1 MEKVKMGRRVHVVE
15 EEPSELE
22 LVAAGLQGVLFAFFA
37 FAAGRE
43 AFLAASRR
51 RARRAAS
58 GEFAKRQEGEP

>member
-1 MEKVKMGRRVHVVE
+1 MLRKVSVVV

-22 LVAAGLQGVLFAFFA
+22 LVVAGLQGVLFAFFA

-58 GEFAKRQEGEP
+58 GESA

>member
-1 MEKVKMGRRVHVVE
+1 MLRKVSVVV

-22 LVAAGLQGVLFAFFA
+22 LVVAGLQGVLFAVFA

-58 GEFAKRQEGEP
+58 GESAMRKASEGES